1 MTYRITAEL
10 KSDLPEY
17 VPQNYALDLSSI
29 RYGIDDPAERQQV
42 YDKLAEQ
49 DPKPEI
55 LDEGGLDS
63 EETLDRATKLLLRDQ
78 TDLVRVYDESDAEIM
93 IGTFRFEFG
102 LIKWTAL
109 RGLRPIP
116 LSDVIERRVMDGLT
130 PPA

>member
-10 KSDLPEY
+10 KSDVPEY

-29 RYGIDDPAERQQV
+29 RYGIDDPVERQKV
-42 YDKLAEQ
+42 YDDLDEGN
-49 DPKPEI
+49 PKPEI

-63 EETLDRATKLLLRDQ
+63 EETLDRATKLLLRNE
-78 TDLVRVYDESDAEIM
+78 TDLVRVYDEADSEIM

-116 LSDVIERRVMDGLT
+116 LSDIIERRVMDGLT